1 MLRSFNRPEKNSE
14 RLRSAAVFAFLVFAF
29 ILYWNS
35 GWHDQVTREKL
46 QEFGNRPLAALI
58 IIATMTVAWT
68 FALPASIFFFV
79 TPFFFPPLLSAGII
93 CSGCAAGTT
102 MGYVVAR
109 FAGGPWVE
117 RFRDS
122 RPVKFLEVHSS
133 FLSIFAVRVFPSS
146 PHGLLNYGAGMLR
159 IPFFKFLAATM
170 CGVGIKA
177 ILYSAAISSNLE
189 ARSIQDALT
198 WQTLTILLILAI
210 LAIAGHTLQ
219 RKWAN
224 GLMNN
229 PAQ

>member
-1 MLRSFNRPEKNSE
+1 MLRSFDMQETNRG
-14 RLRSAAVFAFLVFAF
+14 RIRSAVAFCFLVLVF

-35 GWHDQVTREKL
+35 GWHEHVTREKL
-46 QEFGNRPLAALI
+46 QEFGNRPLTALI
-58 IIATMTVAWT
+58 IIGAMTAAWT

-109 FAGGPWVE
+109 FVGGPWVE
-117 RFRDS
+117 QFRDS
-122 RPVKFLEVHSS
+122 RPVKFLEAHSS
-133 FLSIFAVRVFPSS
+133 FLSIFAVRIFPSS

-159 IPFFKFLAATM
+159 IPFFKFLTATM

-177 ILYSAAISSNLE
+177 LLYSAAIGSNLG

-198 WQTLTILLILAI
+198 WQTLTILSILAI

-219 RKWAN
+219 RKVIASN
-224 GLMNN
+224 SRE
-229 PAQ
+229 